1 MSFSSKREPSRE
13 SFSASCCNREPFAYF
28 EDLGLRERI
37 LSLGGELPT
46 GISAA
51 VEGKLFSFEFPAAD
65 ARQAPGIAI
74 VPQRELLELLAA
86 QALGHPEFQ
95 IVMGCSARD
104 LIWDNERVAG
114 VRGHTNDGQ
123 PIEIRAPITV
133 ACDGR
138 FSAIRRAAA
147 IGLRGKPLSFDL
159 LWFSTPIPPG
169 SPNRVYVRISQGE
182 LFVSFPS
189 RSNRMQVGRLL
200 KKGAFTKLRSRPLS
214 ECVDHIARHV
224 PVRLSNL
231 VRTTLTG
238 WESLALLPVVSQPAG
253 SGAHYVTVRRST
265 MPPWRLR
272 KSDATLPLG

>member
-1 MSFSSKREPSRE
+1 LSFSSKREPSRE

-86 QALGHPEFQ
+86 QALAHPEFQ

-189 RSNRMQVGRLL
+189 RNNRMQVGWLL

-224 PVRLSNL
+224 PERLSNL

-238 WESLALLPVVSQPAG
+238 WKALR
-253 SGAHYVTVRRST
+253 YC
-265 MPPWRLR
+265 
-272 KSDATLPLG
+272 PL